1 MKQIIIIGLILIS
14 QVGFS
19 QTKEMN
25 PTSTRLLDLSVQGE
39 KEFDKNQEIGMKV
52 MEKLGNGTKYEDLSQ
67 EDKDALSKVDETMES
82 YWEII
87 GGGCS
92 WYCGGG
98 PKEVTASSYLKSQGV
113 NNYEPKNAHD
123 LNYKNAWVEGVDG
136 YGIGEYLLYTFGG
149 ASPRINEIIVVNGY
163 VKSKTAWENN
173 SRVKKLKVY
182 IDDKPYAIL
191 NLKDIRGSQS
201 FKVEP
206 IGNSDRKDWDVLKTK
221 PDWTLKF
228 EILEVYKGL
237 KYDDVVISEIY
248 FDGLDVHCFAKGTK
262 IQLPDNST
270 KNIEDLKVGDLVA
283 YMDFDTKTIKSAKI
297 EKTEKVIH
305 HGLVTYRFESGL
317 TITATQDHPFKIDKK
332 GWSSLKPDKSKQYK
346 RFENIDKIKIGDIFI
361 TANGTDKLVSIDF
374 LEEEQETYTISKL
387 SSGDNF
393 IANGLIVGV
402 EELKD

>member
-1 MKQIIIIGLILIS
+1 MKQILITGLILIS
-14 QVGFS
+14 QIGFS
-19 QTKEMN
+19 QIKDMN

-39 KEFDKNQEIGMKV
+39 KEFDKNQEVGMKV
-52 MEKLGNGTKYEDLSQ
+52 MEKLGNGIKYEDLSQ

-98 PKEVTASSYLKSQGV
+98 PKEVSASSSLKSQGE

-123 LNYKNAWVEGVDG
+123 LNYKTAWVEGVDG

-163 VKSKTAWENN
+163 VKNKTAWENN
-173 SRVKKLKVY
+173 SRVKTLKVY

-305 HGLVTYRFESGL
+305 HGLVTYLFESGL
-317 TITATQDHPFKIDKK
+317 TITATQDHPFKIDNNS
-332 GWSSLKPDKSKQYK
+332 WASLKPDKTKQYK
-346 RFENIDKIKIGDIFI
+346 GFENINKIKVGDLFI
-361 TANGTDKLVSIDF
+361 TANGTEKLVSIDF
-374 LEEEQETYTISKL
+374 LEGEQETYTISKL

-402 EELKD
+402 EELND